1 MKLLVALFALAA
13 PVAAVHANPSAADPQ
28 QSTGNTTETAQ
39 PAQSTGARTQPSER
53 RICRRIE
60 NTGSRTD
67 VQRVCM
73 TAAEWRRAGH

>member
-1 MKLLVALFALAA
+1 MKPFLVLFALAA
-13 PVAAVHANPSAADPQ
+13 PLAAVDANPSAADPQ
-28 QSTGNTTETAQ
+28 HSTGNATETAQ
-39 PAQSTGARTQPSER
+39 PAQPGEARAQPSER

-73 TAAEWRRAGH
+73 TAAEWRRAGQ